1 MVSNACL
8 PHKLDNFTIWF
19 SFINDL
25 PPDLHPFL
33 HHIQDTQ
40 NGKVILLWLSRHSQ
54 VISETE
60 KIILPWD
67 LCKTFPA
74 VLLKLF
80 QQNTSSSQEGK
91 TYTLE
96 QNCQKQN
103 MPEISCFKN
112 SCKKPTCLWKDKCSG
127 LLTAAVFLI
136 VRCWKKPT
144 CPSISD

>member
-8 PHKLDNFTIWF
+8 RHKLDNFTTWF

-25 PPDLHPFL
+25 PPDLHPLL
-33 HHIQDTQ
+33 HHLQDTQ
-40 NGKVILLWLSRHSQ
+40 DGKVILLSLSHHSQ
-54 VISETE
+54 LISKSE

-67 LCKTFPA
+67 LYKKFPA

-80 QQNTSSSQEGK
+80 QQNTSSSKEGK

-103 MPEISCFKN
+103 MSEISCFTLK
-112 SCKKPTCLWKDKCSG
+112 
-127 LLTAAVFLI
+127 I
-136 VRCWKKPT
+136 HVRNWRVCEKINVQGYSLQQ
-144 CPSISD
+144 CF